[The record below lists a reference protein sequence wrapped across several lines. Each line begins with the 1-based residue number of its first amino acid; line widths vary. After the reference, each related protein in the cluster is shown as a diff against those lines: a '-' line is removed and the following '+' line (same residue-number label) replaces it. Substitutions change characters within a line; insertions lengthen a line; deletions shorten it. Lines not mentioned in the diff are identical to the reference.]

1 MLRREQMKF
10 SDRKKRA
17 EDAWNELQQSK
28 IPTIYI
34 GAATCGR
41 SAGALGVKQAFQDEL
56 QKRGIDA
63 NLIEVGCF
71 GPCFAEPLINI
82 AKPGRPNILYRNV
95 TGKMAVELVE
105 NYIINDDPSPQYAFG
120 TLGEGKIDG
129 INVLMETSFFKSQAR
144 ELFRNCGIIDPTN
157 IDHYIAHEGYS
168 GLEKVLSMKPTEV
181 IAEIKTSGL
190 RGRGGGGF
198 PAGRKWEACLQ
209 AEGKEKFVVCN
220 ADEGDP
226 GAFMDRS
233 VLEADPHA
241 VLEGMIIAGYTVGAQ
256 RGYIYVRAE
265 YPLAI
270 KRLQTAIQQAREQ
283 NVLGDRIMGKDFNF
297 EIEIFQGA
305 GAFVCGESTALTL
318 SIEGKRGMPKA
329 SPRPRTT
336 EEGLFDKPTLLNN
349 VKTFAYVPRII
360 NRGGA
365 WLAGIGTE
373 KSKGTAVFALTGNV
387 ENCGLI
393 EVPMGITLREII
405 YDIGGG
411 VLDGKE
417 FKAVQTG
424 GPSGGCLPESFLDTP
439 VDYDSLISAGSMMGS
454 GGMVVMDNSTCMVDI
469 ARYFLDFTQK
479 ESCGQCTLCRLGTT
493 QMLNLLEDITK
504 GKGQPGDIDLLEQ
517 MGAAVNSGSLCG
529 LGQSAGNP
537 VLTTIKYFRDEYEAH
552 VNKKSCPALAC
563 KELISY
569 RIIADKCKGCT
580 ICAKACPT
588 EAIFGEKKQVH
599 ILDQTKCIRCGMC
612 FEKCPTKY
620 KAVECVPGRLNE
632 GGN

>member
-1 MLRREQMKF
+1 MKF
-10 SDRKKRA
+10 SETKKRA
-17 EDAWNELQQSK
+17 QDAWNALQQNKMPK
-28 IPTIYI
+28 IFI

-41 SAGALGVKQAFQDEL
+41 SAGALAVKQTFEEEL
-56 QKRGIDA
+56 HKKGIHA
-63 NLIEVGCF
+63 NIIEVGCF
-71 GPCFAEPLINI
+71 GPCYTEPLVNI
-82 AKPGRPNILYRNV
+82 LKPDRPNIFYRNV
-95 TGKMAVELVE
+95 TCKMAAELVE
-105 NYIINDDPSPQYAFG
+105 YYIVNDNPLPQYAFG
-120 TLGEGKIDG
+120 TLGETKIDG
-129 INVLMETSFFKSQAR
+129 IDSLMETSFFKSQAR
-144 ELFRNCGIIDPTN
+144 ELFSNCGIIDPTN
-157 IDHYIAHEGYS
+157 IDHYIAHDGYS
-168 GLEKVLSMKPTEV
+168 GLEKVINMKPAQV
-181 IAEIKTSGL
+181 IDEIKKSGL

-198 PAGRKWEACLQ
+198 PAGRKWEACLV
-209 AEGKEKFVVCN
+209 AAGSEKYVVCN

-241 VLEGMIIAGYTVGAQ
+241 VLEGMIIAGRTVGAQ
-256 RGYIYVRAE
+256 KGYIYVRAE

-270 KRLQTAIQQAREQ
+270 KRLQTAIKQAREL
-283 NVLGDRIMGKDFNF
+283 NFLGNNIMGSGFNF

-318 SIEGKRGMPKA
+318 SIEGNRGMPKA

-336 EEGLFDKPTLLNN
+336 EIGLFDKPTLLNN
-349 VKTFAYVPRII
+349 VKTFAYIPRII

-365 WLAGIGTE
+365 WFAGIGTE

-387 ENCGLI
+387 KNCGLI

-405 YDIGGG
+405 FDIGGG
-411 VLDGKE
+411 VLGGKK

-454 GGMVVMDNSTCMVDI
+454 GGMVVMDESTCMVDI

-479 ESCGQCTLCRLGTT
+479 ESCGQCTLCRLGTK
-493 QMLNLLEDITK
+493 QMLNLLEDITQ
-504 GKGQPGDIDLLEQ
+504 GKGQPGDIDLLVE
-517 MGAAVNSGSLCG
+517 MGQSVNSGSLCG

-552 VNKKSCPALAC
+552 INEKSCPALAC

-569 RIIADKCKGCT
+569 RILDDKCKGCT

-588 EAIFGEKKQVH
+588 EAISGEKMQVH
-599 ILDQTKCIRCGMC
+599 IIDQTKCVRCGMC
-612 FEKCPTKY
+612 LEKCPNKY
-620 KAVECVPGRLNE
+620 RAVECVQGRLN
-632 GGN
+632 

>member
-1 MLRREQMKF
+1 MEF
-10 SDRKKRA
+10 SDTKKHA
-17 EDAWNELQQSK
+17 ADEWNELQQSK
-28 IPTIYI
+28 LPVIYI

-41 SAGALGVKQAFQDEL
+41 SAGALSVKQTLQDEL
-56 QKRGIDA
+56 QKRGITP
-63 NLIEVGCF
+63 NIVEVGCF
-71 GPCFAEPLINI
+71 GPCFAEPLVNI
-82 AKPGRPNILYRNV
+82 VKPGRPGVFYRNV
-95 TGKMAVELVE
+95 TSKMAVELID
-105 NYIINDDPSPQYAFG
+105 NYVVNDNPLPQYALG
-120 TLGEGKIDG
+120 TLGENRIDG
-129 INVLMETSFFKSQAR
+129 ISSLLETTFFKSQAR

-157 IDHYIAHEGYS
+157 IRHYIAHNGYS
-168 GLEKVLSMKPTEV
+168 GLEAVLNMKSAQV
-181 IAEIKTSGL
+181 IEEIKKSGL

-198 PAGRKWEACLQ
+198 PVGRKWEACLLAQ
-209 AEGKEKFVVCN
+209 DDHKCVVCN

-233 VLEADPHA
+233 ILEADPHS

-256 RGYIYVRAE
+256 KGYIYVRAE

-270 KRLQTAIQQAREQ
+270 KRLQIAIKQAMDL
-283 NVLGDRIMGKDFNF
+283 NLLGCNIMGSSFNF

-305 GAFVCGESTALTL
+305 GAFVCGESTALT
-318 SIEGKRGMPKA
+318 SSMEGKRGMPKA

-336 EEGLFDKPTLLNN
+336 EKGFFDKPTLLNN
-349 VKTFAYVPRII
+349 VKTFAYIPLII

-405 YDIGGG
+405 FDIGGG
-411 VLDGKE
+411 LQGGKK

-424 GPSGGCLPESFLDTP
+424 GPSGGCLPVTFLDTP

-454 GGMVVMDNSTCMVDI
+454 GGMVVMDESTCMVDI
-469 ARYFLDFTQK
+469 ARYFLDFTTK
-479 ESCGQCTLCRLGTT
+479 ESCGQCALCRLGTK
-493 QMLNLLEDITK
+493 QMLGLLEDITK
-504 GKGQPGDIDLLEQ
+504 GKGQPGDIDLLVEI
-517 MGAAVNSGSLCG
+517 GEAVNSGSLCG
-529 LGQSAGNP
+529 LGQSAANP

-552 VNKKSCPALAC
+552 INEKRCPTLSC

-569 RIIADKCKGCT
+569 SIIKDKCKGCT

-588 EAIFGEKKQVH
+588 EAISGEKKKVH
-599 ILDQTKCIRCGMC
+599 VIDQTKCIRCGMC
-612 FEKCPTKY
+612 LEKCPKKY
-620 KAVECVPGRLNE
+620 HAVECVSRRIN
-632 GGN
+632 

>member
-1 MLRREQMKF
+1 MKF
-10 SDRKKRA
+10 SDTKKRA
-17 EDAWNELQQSK
+17 EDAWNALQQNK
-28 IPTIYI
+28 MPNIFI
-34 GAATCGR
+34 GSATCGR
-41 SAGALGVKQAFQDEL
+41 SAGALAVKQTFQDEL

-63 NLIEVGCF
+63 NIIEVGCF
-71 GPCFAEPLINI
+71 GPCYTEPLVNI
-82 AKPGRPNILYRNV
+82 VKPDRPNIFYRNV
-95 TGKMAVELVE
+95 TSKMAVELIE
-105 NYIINDDPSPQYAFG
+105 SYIINDNPLPQYAFG
-120 TLGEGKIDG
+120 TLGEKRIDG
-129 INVLMETSFFKSQAR
+129 IDSLMETSFFKSQAR
-144 ELFRNCGIIDPTN
+144 ELFRNCGVIDPTN
-157 IDHYIAHEGYS
+157 IDHYIANDGYS
-168 GLEKVLSMKPTEV
+168 GLEKVINMKPAQV
-181 IAEIKTSGL
+181 IDEIKTSGL

-198 PAGRKWEACLQ
+198 PAGRKWEACLL
-209 AEGKEKFVVCN
+209 ASGKEKYVVCN

-256 RGYIYVRAE
+256 KGYIYVRAE

-270 KRLQTAIQQAREQ
+270 KRLQTAIKQARES
-283 NVLGDRIMGKDFNF
+283 NFLGENIMGNGFDF

-318 SIEGKRGMPKA
+318 SIEGNRGMPKA

-336 EEGLFDKPTLLNN
+336 EKGLFDKPTLLNN
-349 VKTFAYVPRII
+349 VKTFAYIPRII
-360 NRGGA
+360 MRGGA

-393 EVPMGITLREII
+393 EVPMGITLRKII
-405 YDIGGG
+405 FDIGGG
-411 VLDGKE
+411 ILGGKK

-454 GGMVVMDNSTCMVDI
+454 GGMVVMDESTCMVDI

-479 ESCGQCTLCRLGTT
+479 ESCGQCTLCRLGTK

-504 GKGQPGDIDLLEQ
+504 GKGQPGDIDLLVE
-517 MGAAVNSGSLCG
+517 MGNAVNSGSLCG

-537 VLTTIKYFRDEYEAH
+537 VLTTVKYFREEYEAH
-552 VNKKSCPALAC
+552 INEKSCPALAC

-569 RIIADKCKGCT
+569 RILDDKCKGCT

-588 EAIFGEKKQVH
+588 EAISG
-599 ILDQTKCIRCGMC
+599 
-612 FEKCPTKY
+612 
-620 KAVECVPGRLNE
+620 
-632 GGN
+632 

>member
-1 MLRREQMKF
+1 MEF
-10 SDRKKRA
+10 SDTKKHA
-17 EDAWNELQQSK
+17 ADEWNELQQSK
-28 IPTIYI
+28 LPVIYI

-41 SAGALGVKQAFQDEL
+41 SAGALSVKQTLQDEL
-56 QKRGIDA
+56 QKRGITP
-63 NLIEVGCF
+63 NIVEVGCF
-71 GPCFAEPLINI
+71 GPCFAEPLVNI
-82 AKPGRPNILYRNV
+82 VKPGRPGVFYRNV
-95 TGKMAVELVE
+95 TSKMAVELID
-105 NYIINDDPSPQYAFG
+105 NYVVNDNPLPQYALG
-120 TLGEGKIDG
+120 TLGENRIDG
-129 INVLMETSFFKSQAR
+129 ISSLLETTFFKSQAR

-157 IDHYIAHEGYS
+157 IRHYIAHNGYS
-168 GLEKVLSMKPTEV
+168 GLEAVLNMKSAQV
-181 IAEIKTSGL
+181 IEEIKKSGL

-198 PAGRKWEACLQ
+198 PVGRKWEACLLAQ
-209 AEGKEKFVVCN
+209 DDHKCVVCN

-233 VLEADPHA
+233 ILEADPHS

-256 RGYIYVRAE
+256 KGYIYVRAE

-270 KRLQTAIQQAREQ
+270 KRLQIAIKQAMDL
-283 NVLGDRIMGKDFNF
+283 NLLGCNIMGSSFNF

-305 GAFVCGESTALTL
+305 GAFVCGESTALT
-318 SIEGKRGMPKA
+318 SSMEGKRGMPKA

-336 EEGLFDKPTLLNN
+336 EKGFFDKPTLLNN
-349 VKTFAYVPRII
+349 VKTFAYIPLII

-405 YDIGGG
+405 FDIGGG
-411 VLDGKE
+411 LQGGKK

-424 GPSGGCLPESFLDTP
+424 GPSGGCLPVTFLDTP

-454 GGMVVMDNSTCMVDI
+454 GGMVVMDESTCMVDI
-469 ARYFLDFTQK
+469 ARYFLDFTTK
-479 ESCGQCTLCRLGTT
+479 ESCGQCALCRLGTK
-493 QMLNLLEDITK
+493 QMLELLEDITK
-504 GKGQPGDIDLLEQ
+504 GKGQPGDIDLLVEI
-517 MGAAVNSGSLCG
+517 GEAVNSGSLCG
-529 LGQSAGNP
+529 LGQSAANP

-552 VNKKSCPALAC
+552 INEKRCPTLSC

-569 RIIADKCKGCT
+569 SIIKDKCKGCT

-588 EAIFGEKKQVH
+588 EAISGEKKKVH
-599 ILDQTKCIRCGMC
+599 VIDQTKCIRCGMC
-612 FEKCPTKY
+612 LEKCPKKY
-620 KAVECVPGRLNE
+620 HAVECVSRRINE
-632 GGN
+632 GGK

>member
-1 MLRREQMKF
+1 MKF
-10 SDRKKRA
+10 SDTKKRA
-17 EDAWNELQQSK
+17 EDAWNVLQQNK
-28 IPTIYI
+28 VPNIFI

-41 SAGALGVKQAFQDEL
+41 SAGALAVKQTFQDEL
-56 QKRGIDA
+56 QKRGITA
-63 NLIEVGCF
+63 NIIEVGCF
-71 GPCFAEPLINI
+71 GPCYTEPLVNI
-82 AKPGRPNILYRNV
+82 VKPDGPNIFYKNV
-95 TGKMAVELVE
+95 TSKMAVELIE
-105 NYIINDDPSPQYAFG
+105 NYIIHDNPMPQYAFG
-120 TLGEGKIDG
+120 TLGEKRIDG
-129 INVLMETSFFKSQAR
+129 IDSLMETSFFKSQAR
-144 ELFRNCGIIDPTN
+144 ELFRNCGVIDPTN
-157 IDHYIAHEGYS
+157 IDHYIANDGYS
-168 GLEKVLSMKPTEV
+168 GLEKVINMKPAQV
-181 IAEIKTSGL
+181 IDEIKTSGL

-198 PAGRKWEACLQ
+198 PAGRKWEACLL
-209 AEGKEKFVVCN
+209 ASGKEKYVVCN

-256 RGYIYVRAE
+256 KGYIYVRAE

-270 KRLQTAIQQAREQ
+270 KRLQTAIKQAQEL
-283 NVLGDRIMGKDFNF
+283 NFLGENIMGSGFDF

-318 SIEGKRGMPKA
+318 SIEGNRGMPKA

-336 EEGLFDKPTLLNN
+336 EKGLFDKPTLLNN
-349 VKTFAYVPRII
+349 VKTFAYIPRII
-360 NRGGA
+360 MRGGA
-365 WLAGIGTE
+365 WLASIGTE

-393 EVPMGITLREII
+393 EVPMGITLRKII
-405 YDIGGG
+405 FDIGGG
-411 VLDGKE
+411 VLGGKK

-454 GGMVVMDNSTCMVDI
+454 GGMVVMDESTCMVDI

-479 ESCGQCTLCRLGTT
+479 ESCGQCTLCRLGTK

-504 GKGQPGDIDLLEQ
+504 GKGQPGDIDLLVE
-517 MGAAVNSGSLCG
+517 MGNAVNSGSLCG

-537 VLTTIKYFRDEYEAH
+537 VLTTVKYFREEYEAH
-552 VNKKSCPALAC
+552 INEKSCPALAC
-563 KELISY
+563 KALISY
-569 RIIADKCKGCT
+569 RIMDDKCKGCT

-588 EAIFGEKKQVH
+588 EAISGEKKHVH
-599 ILDQTKCIRCGMC
+599 IIDQAKCVRCGMC
-612 FEKCPTKY
+612 LEKCPNKY
-620 KAVECVPGRLNE
+620 RAVECVPGRLN
-632 GGN
+632 